1 MRAEIKRLSKI
12 EAEYL
17 AMLDTHHGGSA
28 EKMRSFMRTTLISA
42 DCPETL
48 VQRWK
53 ALNNF
58 RLDEESMFLLT
69 KLLCSERIIKSRA
82 MLIDFLKSTLD
93 FEVVPEKHNDEVSIM
108 APKKKNQNHHQLIRT
123 PDKIKSSR
131 RNKTGTQAYELAY
144 KQHLIFQDNTNRT
157 GKYDLSQYP
166 DLMENGESK
175 ETTNYAVLDVTK
187 FKKYKTEL
195 K

>member
-17 AMLDTHHGGSA
+17 AMLDSHHGGSA

-93 FEVVPEKHNDEVSIM
+93 FEVVPENHNDEVSIM
-108 APKKKNQNHHQLIRT
+108 APKKKDQNHHQLLRKLRVQEEIRQDPT
-123 PDKIKSSR
+123 P
-131 RNKTGTQAYELAY
+131 
-144 KQHLIFQDNTNRT
+144 TN
-157 GKYDLSQYP
+157 
-166 DLMENGESK
+166 
-175 ETTNYAVLDVTK
+175 
-187 FKKYKTEL
+187 
-195 K
+195 